1 MALFGRRGNSPEE
14 KRGIDKTKKKHSFDV
29 KYMPFRRTTFPS
41 TFRPAVPRDRMRSSC
56 STHYWVRRT
65 ALSIYHN
72 MSEKGGKKRVEEMS
86 HHWTGSERDAESPM
100 LQTSFLRCG
109 MLVEEKVR
117 HRAQIMSE
125 WRQWRRLHATFGG
138 CGEYLMFNSGGG
150 GGRRGRLTS
159 GVWLGAEFEYA
170 EDQEHL
176 GNGQNGNRETGI
188 SGISGGIGG
197 SITKCHSACD
207 RHAIGVQY
215 KHLSLGSITVV
226 HWAQVDRHYFVGIDA
241 INMFL
246 AYEEGGP

>member
-1 MALFGRRGNSPEE
+1 
-14 KRGIDKTKKKHSFDV
+14 
-29 KYMPFRRTTFPS
+29 
-41 TFRPAVPRDRMRSSC
+41 
-56 STHYWVRRT
+56 
-65 ALSIYHN
+65 

-226 HWAQVDRHYFVGIDA
+226 HWAQYCPLGRDWLDSLSTLRNFIVNYLDTRGDIRSSGGIRRHKAAEDGSPVRIPGSGRTESKGLSKDIA
-241 INMFL
+241 
-246 AYEEGGP
+246 AHP